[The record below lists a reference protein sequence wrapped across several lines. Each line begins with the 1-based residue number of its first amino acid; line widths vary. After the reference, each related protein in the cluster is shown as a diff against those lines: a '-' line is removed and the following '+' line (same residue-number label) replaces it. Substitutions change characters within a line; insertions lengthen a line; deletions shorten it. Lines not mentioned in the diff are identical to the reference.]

1 MIDIIIVLW
10 TMIDIIMA
18 WYTNDSVLKIISVAL
33 GVPVIIAALI
43 IGGIN
48 R

>member
-1 MIDIIIVLW
+1 MIDIIIV
-10 TMIDIIMA
+10 MIDIIIA
-18 WYTNDSVLKIISVAL
+18 WHLNDSTLKIISVAL

-43 IGGIN
+43 IGGTS